1 MTDRPAR
8 TTVPE
13 TVDVLAV
20 GCGPFNLG
28 LAALASTVDDV
39 DVLVVDSV
47 DEFRWHPGLLFEEA
61 TLQVSFLSDL
71 VTLIDP
77 THPTSFLAYLA
88 DVDRLYPFLVR
99 EQFFPTRR
107 EYEAYL
113 LWVVAKLDSLRF
125 GTTVDEVRWDD
136 DAQRFDVL
144 VTSGG
149 TQSVIRAG
157 HVVVGVGTEPSVPE
171 SLTSDAAGSV
181 HSSVVHSSDYLFRR
195 DDALAA
201 DAVTVIGSG
210 QSGAEIVVDLLEAN
224 LDGGPALTW
233 WTRTPWFAPLDFT
246 KLSLEM
252 TTPAYMD
259 YFHSLPEETRDRV
272 RDGHWQFHKGIS
284 TDTLERI
291 HDLLYRR
298 QLHDDAARVELRN
311 GVRVDALDD
320 DGGRVSVRG
329 RHLDTDTALAHT
341 TDLVIAATGYRERAQ
356 PFLAPI
362 ESRLHLDSQ
371 GRRVIAAN
379 HSVVA
384 DGSLTDR
391 LFVVNA
397 EIHAHGVS
405 APNLDIGAVRN
416 ARILN
421 TVAGREVYRL
431 PKTTAFT
438 SFGPVAG
445 RDSPNAGRA
454 ESRPPLDQRVSTS
467 LDQRRKGATLDQQAG
482 VSTSL
487 DQRDETSLDQRD
499 EATLDRRDQASLDQ
513 HQQTSH

>member
-1 MTDRPAR
+1 MSDPTPVDVLP
-8 TTVPE
+8 
-13 TVDVLAV
+13 VDVLAV
-20 GCGPFNLG
+20 DVLAIGCGPFNLG
-28 LAALASTVDDV
+28 LAAMAATAHDV

-71 VTLIDP
+71 VTLVDP
-77 THPTSFLAYLA
+77 THPMSFLAYLA

-113 LWVVAKLDSLRF
+113 LWVVGKLDSLRF

-136 DAQRFDVL
+136 DAHRFDVL

-149 TQSVIRAG
+149 AQSVIHAG
-157 HVVVGVGTEPSVPE
+157 HVVVGVGTEPSVPAAMD
-171 SLTSDAAGSV
+171 SDAAGV
-181 HSSVVHSSDYLFRR
+181 LHSSEYLYRR
-195 DDALAA
+195 DDAHAA

-224 LDGGPALTW
+224 LDGGPAVTW

-259 YFHSLPEETRDRV
+259 YFHSLPEATRDRV

-284 TDTLERI
+284 TDTLDRI

-298 QLHDDAARVELRN
+298 QLHDGLAPVELRN
-311 GVRVDALDD
+311 GVVVEGLDSG
-320 DGGRVSVRG
+320 GGRFTVRG
-329 RHLDTDTALAHT
+329 RHLDSGDALAHDA
-341 TDLVIAATGYRERAQ
+341 DLVVTATGYRERAQ

-362 ESRLHLDSQ
+362 ESRLHRDSQ
-371 GRRVIAAN
+371 GRREIAAN

-384 DGSLTDR
+384 DGPLGDR
-391 LFVVNA
+391 VFVVNA
-397 EIHAHGVS
+397 EMHAHGVS

-421 TVAGREVYRL
+421 TVARREVYRL
-431 PKTTAFT
+431 PQKTAFT
-438 SFGPVAG
+438 SFA
-445 RDSPNAGRA
+445 AA
-454 ESRPPLDQRVSTS
+454 
-467 LDQRRKGATLDQQAG
+467 
-482 VSTSL
+482 
-487 DQRDETSLDQRD
+487 
-499 EATLDRRDQASLDQ
+499 
-513 HQQTSH
+513 QT

>member
-1 MTDRPAR
+1 MTDP
-8 TTVPE
+8 V

-28 LAALASTVDDV
+28 LAAMASTVDDV
-39 DVLVVDSV
+39 DLLVVDSI

-71 VTLIDP
+71 VTLVDP
-77 THPTSFLAYLA
+77 THPMSFLAYLA

-113 LWVVAKLDSLRF
+113 LWVVDRLDSLRF
-125 GTTVDEVRWDD
+125 GTTVDEIVWDD
-136 DAQRFDVL
+136 AAQRFDVR
-144 VTSGG
+144 VFSGG
-149 TQSVIRAG
+149 EQSTIHAT

-171 SLTSDAAGSV
+171 ALRSDTDRV
-181 HSSVVHSSDYLFRR
+181 LHSSDYLHRR
-195 DDALAA
+195 DDALASA
-201 DAVTVIGSG
+201 AVTVIGSG

-224 LDGGPALTW
+224 LDGGPAVTW

-259 YFHSLPEETRDRV
+259 YFHSLPEDTRDRV

-284 TDTLERI
+284 TDTLDRI

-298 QLHDDAARVELRN
+298 RLHEGLAPVELRN
-311 GVRVDALDD
+311 GVSVDGLDAS
-320 DGGRVSVRG
+320 GGRVTVRG
-329 RHLDTDTALAHT
+329 THLDTGAPLTHD
-341 TDLVIAATGYRERAQ
+341 TDLVVTATGYRERAQ

-362 ESRLHLDSQ
+362 ESLLYRDAHD
-371 GRRVIAAN
+371 RRVVEAN
-379 HSVVA
+379 HSVAA
-384 DGSLTDR
+384 DGGIADR
-391 LFVVNA
+391 LFMVNA
-397 EIHAHGVS
+397 EIHSHGVS

-421 TVAGREVYRL
+421 TVADREVYRL
-431 PKTTAFT
+431 PRTTAFT
-438 SFGPVAG
+438 SFGVP
-445 RDSPNAGRA
+445 S
-454 ESRPPLDQRVSTS
+454 S
-467 LDQRRKGATLDQQAG
+467 
-482 VSTSL
+482 
-487 DQRDETSLDQRD
+487 
-499 EATLDRRDQASLDQ
+499 
-513 HQQTSH
+513 

>member
-1 MTDRPAR
+1 MS
-8 TTVPE
+8 E

-113 LWVVAKLDSLRF
+113 LWVVGKLDSLRF
-125 GTTVDEVRWDD
+125 GTTVDEIAWDD

-144 VTSGG
+144 VTTGG
-149 TQSVIRAG
+149 TQSVIHAA
-157 HVVVGVGTEPSVPE
+157 HVVVGIGTEPAVPE
-171 SLTSDAAGSV
+171 ALASESV
-181 HSSVVHSSDYLFRR
+181 EVVHSSDYLFRR
-195 DDALAA
+195 DDAHAA

-224 LDGGPALTW
+224 LDGGPAVTW

-298 QLHDDAARVELRN
+298 QLHDDAAPVELRN
-311 GVRVDALDD
+311 GVRVDGLDLG
-320 DGGRVSVRG
+320 GGRITVRG
-329 RHLDTDTALAHT
+329 RHLDTDTGLHNV
-341 TDLVIAATGYRERAQ
+341 TDLVVAATGYRERAQ

-362 ESRLHLDSQ
+362 ESRLHRDSQ
-371 GRRVIAAN
+371 GRRLIAAN

-384 DGSLTDR
+384 DGPLADR
-391 LFVVNA
+391 LFMVNA

-421 TVAGREVYRL
+421 TVADREVYRL
-431 PKTTAFT
+431 PRTTAFT
-438 SFGPVAG
+438 SFGPT
-445 RDSPNAGRA
+445 
-454 ESRPPLDQRVSTS
+454 PLDQRGEVSTP
-467 LDQRRKGATLDQQAG
+467 
-482 VSTSL
+482 
-487 DQRDETSLDQRD
+487 
-499 EATLDRRDQASLDQ
+499 LDRQGTPQTTQAHFTRS
-513 HQQTSH
+513 

>member
-1 MTDRPAR
+1 MTDPRS
-8 TTVPE
+8 
-13 TVDVLAV
+13 VDVLAI

-28 LAALASTVDDV
+28 LAAMASTVDDV
-39 DVLVVDSV
+39 DVLVVDSI

-77 THPTSFLAYLA
+77 THPMSFLAYLA

-113 LWVVAKLDSLRF
+113 RWVVSELDSLQF

-136 DAQRFDVL
+136 AGQRFDVH
-144 VTSGG
+144 VTSAG
-149 TQSVIRAG
+149 TRSVIHAG
-157 HVVVGVGTEPSVPE
+157 HVVVGVGTEPSVPAAM
-171 SLTSDAAGSV
+171 SSDASDV
-181 HSSVVHSSDYLFRR
+181 LHSSEYLYRR
-195 DDALAA
+195 DDAHAA

-224 LDGGPALTW
+224 LDGGPAVTW

-259 YFHSLPEETRDRV
+259 YFHSLPEATRDRV

-284 TDTLERI
+284 ADTLDRI

-298 QLHDDAARVELRN
+298 QLHDGLAPVELRN
-311 GVRVDALDD
+311 GVAVEGIDRHEDRVT
-320 DGGRVSVRG
+320 VRG
-329 RHLDTDTALAHT
+329 RHLDSGDELAHT
-341 TDLVIAATGYRERAQ
+341 ADLVVTATGYRERAQ

-362 ESRLHLDSQ
+362 ESRLHRDSQ
-371 GRRVIAAN
+371 GRREIAAN
-379 HSVVA
+379 HSVAA
-384 DGSLTDR
+384 DGPLGDR

-421 TVAGREVYRL
+421 TVARREVYRL
-431 PKTTAFT
+431 PRKTAFT
-438 SFGPVAG
+438 SFSA
-445 RDSPNAGRA
+445 N
-454 ESRPPLDQRVSTS
+454 
-467 LDQRRKGATLDQQAG
+467 
-482 VSTSL
+482 
-487 DQRDETSLDQRD
+487 
-499 EATLDRRDQASLDQ
+499 
-513 HQQTSH
+513 QT